1 MTPPNPY
8 NPDQTERELFTSSR
22 TRSYSRADASPRRKD
37 AAMGAV
43 LMAPV
48 TKEIAKQFYDQAK
61 AEGVTPCELLA
72 SMLNERIK

>member
-22 TRSYSRADASPRRKD
+22 TRYSRADASPRRKD
-37 AAMGAV
+37 AMGAV
-43 LMAPV
+43 LMALV

-61 AEGVTPCELLA
+61 AEGITPCELLA
-72 SMLNERIK
+72 SMLSERIK

>member
-22 TRSYSRADASPRRKD
+22 TLSYSRAASPRRKD
-37 AAMGAV
+37 AMGAV

-61 AEGVTPCELLA
+61 AEGITPCDLLA
-72 SMLNERIK
+72 SMLSERIK

>member
-22 TRSYSRADASPRRKD
+22 THSYSRADTSPRRKD
-37 AAMGAV
+37 AMGAV

-61 AEGVTPCELLA
+61 AEGITPCDLLA

>member
-8 NPDQTERELFTSSR
+8 NPDQTECELFTSSR
-22 TRSYSRADASPRRKD
+22 TRSYSRADTSPRRKD
-37 AAMGAV
+37 AMGAV

-61 AEGVTPCELLA
+61 AEGITPCDLLA

>member
-8 NPDQTERELFTSSR
+8 NPDQTERELFATSR
-22 TRSYSRADASPRRKD
+22 TRLYSRADTSPRRKD
-37 AAMGAV
+37 AMGAV

-61 AEGVTPCELLA
+61 AEGVTPCDLLA

>member
-22 TRSYSRADASPRRKD
+22 TRSYSRAASPRRKD
-37 AAMGAV
+37 AMGAV

>member
-8 NPDQTERELFTSSR
+8 NPDQTERELFATSR
-22 TRSYSRADASPRRKD
+22 TRSYPRATSPRRKD
-37 AAMGAV
+37 AMGAV

-48 TKEIAKQFYDQAK
+48 TKEIAKQFYDRAK

-72 SMLNERIK
+72 SMLSERIK